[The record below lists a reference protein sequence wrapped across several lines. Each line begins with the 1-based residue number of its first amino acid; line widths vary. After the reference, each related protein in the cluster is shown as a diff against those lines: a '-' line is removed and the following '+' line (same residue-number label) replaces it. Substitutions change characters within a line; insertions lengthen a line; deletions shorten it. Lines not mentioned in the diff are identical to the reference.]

1 MEKIPHI
8 IHYCWFG
15 RNPKS
20 ELVLNCIES
29 WKKYLPGYEIREW
42 NEDNYDVTQVNFV
55 KEAYENQKWAFVSDY
70 VRFDVLY
77 QFGGIYFDTDVE
89 LLKPIPEEI
98 LAKRAF
104 TGFESTKLIS
114 PGLVMGSIKGLN
126 LISEILEEYQ
136 KFFPSS
142 VEIIMTYAALE
153 RVSYEGLMGF
163 LNELPDA
170 LNDFI
175 NKDPDIII
183 VPSMTGSAIK
193 GYEIVNKLEQRSGR
207 AVLVPSLEIKKCL
220 KTAGISRIAIVSA
233 FGVELGLLE
242 QLFFRNHNIWI
253 TNLINIFDD
262 ESQDRLR
269 VDCIDNNRVIKKT
282 GIIGR

>member
-1 MEKIPHI
+1 MKKQEKYVVGI
-8 IHYCWFG
+8 I
-15 RNPKS
+15 NVTDSKS
-20 ELVLNCIES
+20 
-29 WKKYLPGYEIREW
+29 
-42 NEDNYDVTQVNFV
+42 T
-55 KEAYENQKWAFVSDY
+55 A
-70 VRFDVLY
+70 
-77 QFGGIYFDTDVE
+77 
-89 LLKPIPEEI
+89 
-98 LAKRAF
+98 
-104 TGFESTKLIS
+104 
-114 PGLVMGSIKGLN
+114 
-126 LISEILEEYQ
+126 ILEEYQ

-242 QLFFRNHNIWI
+242 QPFFRNHNIWI

-269 VDCIDNNRVIKKT
+269 VDCIDNNRVIEKVKQADFNGAQAVLFDSPT
-282 GIIGR
+282 YKLWEISEELQAIIKVPVLSVNQVMIYSSLKRLGLSVDKVLITKYFQTNKEEM